1 MFLAILKMMESS
13 RAAVVTPTTSSNE
26 WLKHVGISYY
36 LPYRACAI
44 LGIPRRGEARRSEGG
59 SSMFRHYTWIFILPS
74 ATGIGIGPDKN

>member
-26 WLKHVGISYY
+26 WLKHVGISY

-44 LGIPRRGEARRSEGG
+44 LGIPTRGEARVEVPC
-59 SSMFRHYTWIFILPS
+59 F
-74 ATGIGIGPDKN
+74 GITRGFYPTKCNRNRNRPGQE